1 VGIAELRTRAK
12 ETRERVAEAKRK
24 NEEIVASLRKLD
36 GDAGDE
42 MNEEQQ
48 KEWDRLDD
56 EQRKASSEVEAAEKA
71 EGEARAELEAAEVA
85 QDREERS
92 QRVKDSRKK
101 WRSLQLGNA
110 SGTDRFTRAREMV
123 SRGVHQDWDGRN
135 VVGELLRMID
145 GRVDEVAE
153 RDEKHIEKVLRR
165 HLTRQSDAPEWNQAA
180 TRGWGHQLLMRSLP
194 EYTSAF
200 NKVMRSGPMAA
211 VTLSPEERAAI
222 AVGTSTS
229 GGFLVPLYLDP
240 TIMLSSDGSANV
252 VRQIAR
258 IVTLD
263 PGQGNTWKGIVSPG
277 MTASTDAEYAEVS
290 DDSPSFTEPEV
301 PLFTNRTFAKATYQA
316 VEDIPDLAGELLMM
330 FADSRD
336 VLEGD
341 KHCNGAGTTEAT
353 GIVTALDANTNV
365 EVTSTTAATIGVVD
379 INGLLRAVPQRFRR
393 NAQWLMNDVWADGIF
408 ALGTAVGSSYTGTL
422 AEALSPTLKGKP
434 WHTSDDMPATV
445 TTTVA
450 DNEIVVGD
458 WSKFVIV
465 DRPAGMA
472 VEFIQN
478 LTSQTTGG
486 MPTGER
492 GWVCWWRNGSDSV
505 LDVAFRML
513 QDKTSA

>member
-1 VGIAELRTRAK
+1 
-12 ETRERVAEAKRK
+12 
-24 NEEIVASLRKLD
+24 
-36 GDAGDE
+36 
-42 MNEEQQ
+42 
-48 KEWDRLDD
+48 
-56 EQRKASSEVEAAEKA
+56 
-71 EGEARAELEAAEVA
+71 
-85 QDREERS
+85 
-92 QRVKDSRKK
+92 
-101 WRSLQLGNA
+101 
-110 SGTDRFTRAREMV
+110 
-123 SRGVHQDWDGRN
+123 
-135 VVGELLRMID
+135 
-145 GRVDEVAE
+145 
-153 RDEKHIEKVLRR
+153 
-165 HLTRQSDAPEWNQAA
+165 
-180 TRGWGHQLLMRSLP
+180 
-194 EYTSAF
+194 
-200 NKVMRSGPMAA
+200 
-211 VTLSPEERAAI
+211 
-222 AVGTSTS
+222 
-229 GGFLVPLYLDP
+229 
-240 TIMLSSDGSANV
+240 
-252 VRQIAR
+252 
-258 IVTLD
+258 
-263 PGQGNTWKGIVSPG
+263 
-277 MTASTDAEYAEVS
+277 
-290 DDSPSFTEPEV
+290 V

-379 INGLLRAVPQRFRR
+379 VNGLLRAVPQRFRR
-393 NAQWLMNDVWADGIF
+393 NAEWLMNDVWADGIF

>member
-1 VGIAELRTRAK
+1 VTIAELRAALRDA
-12 ETRERVAEAKRK
+12 RDRAEAARAR

-36 GDAGDE
+36 AEAGDE
-42 MNEEQQ
+42 LTEEQRNQ
-48 KEWDRLDD
+48 WDKLDADQRSAQTERD
-56 EQRKASSEVEAAEKA
+56 EADKAEAEARSALETAEVE
-71 EGEARAELEAAEVA
+71 
-85 QDREERS
+85 QDSAERS

-101 WRSLQLGNA
+101 WRSLHLGNP
-110 SGTDRFTRAREMV
+110 SGSDRFTRARELV
-123 SRGVHQDWDGRN
+123 QRGVHQGWDGSN
-135 VVGELLRMID
+135 VVGELLRMND
-145 GRVDEVAE
+145 GRVDLLRSE
-153 RDEKHIEKVLRR
+153 DEKHIERVLRR
-165 HLTRQSDAPEWNQAA
+165 HLTRQSDSPEWNQAA
-180 TRGWGHQLLMRSLP
+180 TRAWGHQLLMRSLP

-200 NKVMRSGPMAA
+200 NKIVRSGPMAA
-211 VTLSPEERAAI
+211 VTLNAEERAAI

-258 IVTLD
+258 VVTLD
-263 PGQGNTWKGIVSPG
+263 PGQGNTWKGIVSAG
-277 MTASTDAEYAEVS
+277 MTASTDAEYAEIS
-290 DDSPSFTEPEV
+290 DDSPSFSEPEV

-316 VEDIPDLAGELLMM
+316 VEDIPDLAGELLML

-393 NAQWLMNDVWADGIF
+393 NAQWLMNDVWADGIQQ
-408 ALGTAVGSSYTGTL
+408 LGTAVGSSYTGTL
-422 AEALSPTLKGKP
+422 AEALAPTLKGKP
-434 WHTSDDMPATV
+434 WHTSDDMPADV
-445 TTTVA
+445 TTTVR
-450 DNEIVVGD
+450 DNEVVVGD